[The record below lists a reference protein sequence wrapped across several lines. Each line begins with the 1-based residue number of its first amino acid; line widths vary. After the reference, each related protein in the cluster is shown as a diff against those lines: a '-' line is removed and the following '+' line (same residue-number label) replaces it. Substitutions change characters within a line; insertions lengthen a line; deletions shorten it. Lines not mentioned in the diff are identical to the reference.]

1 MLVSDDD
8 DTGTGTG
15 TGSRRCGALPQ
26 LSAWLAKGLAIPE
39 VGIMQ
44 CLERRKA
51 QEKEKGL
58 HPRFSCSIH
67 VECTSCLAKSS
78 VPTSQYC
85 ESVIT
90 VIDLG
95 CEVTY
100 VHYGLPPTPIYLLYM
115 PPAR

>member
-1 MLVSDDD
+1 
-8 DTGTGTG
+8 
-15 TGSRRCGALPQ
+15 
-26 LSAWLAKGLAIPE
+26 
-39 VGIMQ
+39 MQ

-51 QEKEKGL
+51 QEKEGP

-67 VECTSCLAKSS
+67 VECTYCLAKSS

-100 VHYGLPPTPIYLLYM
+100 CMFYDLPPTPTYLPTVHASRSLTT
-115 PPAR
+115 AWVDII